1 MPPTGRVEYYTLWL
15 LSTSWMSARQ
25 LKHDSWMLK
34 LPMNRMTGT
43 HQRWILDHDNWTLKL
58 SMNRMT
64 GTHQRWILDHDNWTL
79 KLSMNRMTGTHQ
91 RWILD
96 HDNWTLKLSMNKMT
110 RTHQRWILDHDN
122 WTLKLSMNKMTRTH
136 QRWILHHYNWTLKL
150 PNEQDGKGLYEEAL
164 KTQLKNLWEPE
175 NMHPL
180 KPRHLEMESEE
191 GKGVMFT
198 VYFTKPFT
206 TTILSFKHT

>member
-122 WTLKLSMNKMTRTH
+122 WTLKL
-136 QRWILHHYNWTLKL
+136 

-164 KTQLKNLWEPE
+164 KKKAQLKNLWEPE